1 MKPNNSSWDYFR
13 NDTHYSDVLKER
25 LVGDVEMD
33 SAKAMASYID
43 QHFRGDLHILDFGG
57 GPGHYYPVIKRHYSH
72 GSVRYNSVDI
82 DASNVKFGS
91 DHFRSDPGIELQVG
105 SVLEP
110 ERSYAAQN
118 CIVSANTL
126 PHVPSVEPLFRFLS
140 LPAAKNVRYFIFRML
155 VGAECVQIKKHLRA
169 KDFNEMFERHF
180 QCNNIYS
187 MEYLSQLLGPGWK
200 ITEEPDIFDVER
212 LKQHRLPAQDG
223 DPFYANRV
231 SRSVGEMI
239 FKGDIYM
246 PWKFVVGSRTN

>member
-1 MKPNNSSWDYFR
+1 MTTNNSSWDYFR
-13 NDTHYSDVLKER
+13 NDTHYSDVLKDR
-25 LVGDVEMD
+25 LVGGVEMD
-33 SAKAMASYID
+33 SAKAMACYID
-43 QHFRGDLHILDFGG
+43 QHFRGNLHILDFGG
-57 GPGHYYPVIKRHYSH
+57 GPGHYYPVIKRQYSH

-91 DHFRSDPGIELQVG
+91 EHFSSDPCIELQLG

-110 ERSYAAQN
+110 EGSYTGQN

-140 LPAAKNVRYFIFRML
+140 SPAAKNVHYFIFRML
-155 VGAECVQIKKHLRA
+155 VGAECVQIKKHLSA
-169 KDFNEMFERHF
+169 NDFNEMFERNY

-187 MEYLSQLLGPGWK
+187 MKYLSYLLGPSWK
-200 ITEEPDIFDVER
+200 ITEEPDIFDIER
-212 LKQHRLPAQDG
+212 LEQHRLPAQDS

-231 SRSVGEMI
+231 SRPVGAMI

-246 PWKFVVGSRTN
+246 PWKFVVGSRTV